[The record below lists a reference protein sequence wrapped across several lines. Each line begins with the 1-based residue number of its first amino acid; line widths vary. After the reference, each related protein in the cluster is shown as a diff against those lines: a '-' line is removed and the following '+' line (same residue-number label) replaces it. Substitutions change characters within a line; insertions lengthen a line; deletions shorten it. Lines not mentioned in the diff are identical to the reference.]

1 MTQESVYEMMSKPGA
16 EIAMWEDMLESLIK
30 QQAECGLKESSREN
44 MEFYLRI
51 ELEILSVKKTI
62 KKLKQ

>member
-1 MTQESVYEMMSKPGA
+1 MTVYDEMMSKPGA
-16 EIAMWEDMLESLIK
+16 LLNMWEDMLQSLIE
-30 QQAECGLKESSREN
+30 QQTEYGAKESTPEN

-51 ELEILSVKKTI
+51 ELEILNVKKTI